1 MAERLGLAVI
11 PGVGWRANEIQTIA
25 REAEDAGFDAIFAA
39 EVNNDVMAT
48 AQLMGAATRRIQV
61 GTWIANIYLRHSY
74 VCAQGAS
81 LIADAT
87 EGRFILGL
95 GVSHPPVNTALAIDM
110 ADPPTVL
117 RRYVT
122 AVRSWLKGEGPTTHL
137 PQRPTPQPV
146 PIYVAAVTSRTVEL
160 ASELA
165 DGFMPFLWS
174 AARVKQAKAWI
185 DRGRAKAA
193 GLGKLDVTV
202 GLPTFVGDDVKAM
215 RETARQNLGLYTTF
229 PFFQRLFRASGF
241 TAEAAEMEKGVGGAS
256 LSDRLLDAVCLLG
269 PLARCREQLAAFR
282 TAGVDLPILVPPI
295 GVDGARV
302 GRGPGLH
309 RAAKLERQLL
319 GAPELRRRVQAPERR
334 LPLLDV
340 RQGGGAIAC
349 ARGQRGKLEPRAADL
364 ELRADRRERGERV

>member
-1 MAERLGLAVI
+1 MAERLGLGVI
-11 PGVGWRANEIQTIA
+11 PGVGWSAPEVQAIA
-25 REAEDAGFDAIFAA
+25 REAEGAGFDAIFAA

-48 AQLMGAATRRIQV
+48 AQLMGAATQRIAV

-74 VCAQGAS
+74 VCAQGAA

-87 EGRFILGL
+87 GGRFILGL
-95 GVSHPPVNTALAIDM
+95 GVSHQPVNKALGIDM
-110 ADPPTVL
+110 GEPPAVL

-122 AVRSWLKGEGPTTHL
+122 AVRTWLKGDGPPTHL
-137 PQRPTPQPV
+137 PQRPSPKPV

-165 DGFMPFLWS
+165 DGIMPFLWS
-174 AARVKQAKAWI
+174 AARVKQARAWI
-185 DRGRAKAA
+185 DRGRTKAS

-241 TAEAAEMEKGVGGAS
+241 ATEAAEMERGAGGAA

-269 PLARCREQLAAFR
+269 PIARCREQLAAFR
-282 TAGVDLPILVPPI
+282 SAGVDLPILVPPV
-295 GVDGARV
+295 GVDAARV
-302 GRGPGLH
+302 LIRGF
-309 RAAKLERQLL
+309 
-319 GAPELRRRVQAPERR
+319 
-334 LPLLDV
+334 
-340 RQGGGAIAC
+340 
-349 ARGQRGKLEPRAADL
+349 RG
-364 ELRADRRERGERV
+364 